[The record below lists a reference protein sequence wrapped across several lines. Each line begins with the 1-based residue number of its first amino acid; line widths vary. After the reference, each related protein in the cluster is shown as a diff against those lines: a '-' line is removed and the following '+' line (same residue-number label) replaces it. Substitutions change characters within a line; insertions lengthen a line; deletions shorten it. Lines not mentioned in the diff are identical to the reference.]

1 MKDGGVR
8 GSAPAYLRW
17 RRRSRAVA
25 PASWVLAASPVALAG
40 GHNPPRER
48 VLTARRRPCPAPPRS
63 APAAASAATGR
74 GRRLSACLPPPR
86 GRGISRTPP
95 LATRSPAARCVCL
108 SDLSVPGGRRG
119 LRKNPWDR
127 QELRGGVRHPG
138 PAFVELAKGVYTLLL
153 PTQVVCC
160 WSNGAGGLTGGEPGL
175 VPGPSH
181 VQEGLHP

>member
-1 MKDGGVR
+1 MGEGAGGMKDGGVR

-86 GRGISRTPP
+86 GRRISRTPP

-108 SDLSVPGGRRG
+108 SDLSVPGEAGLEKEPVGQAGAAGWGPTSRPSVCGTRKRG
-119 LRKNPWDR
+119 LYPT
-127 QELRGGVRHPG
+127 
-138 PAFVELAKGVYTLLL
+138 AAYTGSLLL
-153 PTQVVCC
+153 
-160 WSNGAGGLTGGEPGL
+160 E
-175 VPGPSH
+175 
-181 VQEGLHP
+181 

>member
-1 MKDGGVR
+1 MTVSIKARDTTTVSVRAQVSRDMVSGEPNACWPDTAVAPGTARRKERDAPGVR
-8 GSAPAYLRW
+8 GDGGRGRRDEGWRRPGLGARRAAPAYLRW

-25 PASWVLAASPVALAG
+25 PASWVSATSPAALAD

-74 GRRLSACLPPPR
+74 GRRLSSCLPPPR

-108 SDLSVPGGRRG
+108 SDLSVPGG
-119 LRKNPWDR
+119 
-127 QELRGGVRHPG
+127 GGP
-138 PAFVELAKGVYTLLL
+138 
-153 PTQVVCC
+153 
-160 WSNGAGGLTGGEPGL
+160 
-175 VPGPSH
+175 
-181 VQEGLHP
+181 